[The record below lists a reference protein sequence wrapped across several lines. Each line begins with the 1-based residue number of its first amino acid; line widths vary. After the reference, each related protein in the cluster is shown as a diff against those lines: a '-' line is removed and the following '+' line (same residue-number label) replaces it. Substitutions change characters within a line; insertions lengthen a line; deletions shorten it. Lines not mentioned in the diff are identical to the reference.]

1 MRPVLYFNI
10 GMKTVYIEVFQQ
22 VFHFPEITSR
32 KGKLLWYALGPIY
45 WALAFVV
52 AAAVPNLNGISG
64 LVGALLILN
73 FTYTFPALLYVG
85 YRCQVDA
92 ALPGEGFDPSTRITT
107 RHDGGLKRWV
117 RGFKKNW
124 HINTLSVIYFLG
136 GGVCSGMG
144 AWAAI
149 VGLIQI
155 FGPGGTV
162 ATSFGCAAPV

>member
-1 MRPVLYFNI
+1 
-10 GMKTVYIEVFQQ
+10 MKTVYIEVFQQ
-22 VFHFPEITSR
+22 AFHFPEITSK

-45 WALAFVV
+45 WALAFVF

-92 ALPGEGFDPSTRITT
+92 ALPGEGFDPSTRMTI
-107 RHDGGLKRWV
+107 RHDSGWKRWV
-117 RGFKKNW
+117 RGFMKNW

-136 GGVCSGMG
+136 GLVCSGMG
-144 AWAAI
+144 SWAAI

-162 ATSFGCAAPV
+162 ATSFGCASPV